1 MKLRNIF
8 TMLAAAIAFTFVGC
22 EQPEQ
27 FLDEVKVSKSYIAL
41 PKDGGEVKIEV
52 DAAADWTIVAWD
64 VAKAENVEIPSWLT
78 VEPLSGSKGK
88 SEVTFSAEAATESN
102 EVVLHLNCGAVS
114 QVLKVVQLTEKP
126 EPTLVTCNDVLTNGV
141 VGQFYR
147 IKAVVAEI
155 PLSDFQKYGKFYI
168 TDDSISGKIEL
179 YGLANK
185 TSYLDGD
192 KPTIEVGDIV
202 TIEGSWSKY
211 GNFNND
217 TQILSVEKNLIKV
230 EKMSPAEL
238 DAAGDV
244 FTVILTNKGEDLTVS
259 IPEADQAWLS
269 VSGDPLV
276 LGTTTTVELKALANS
291 STPRTTTVSFSTVSG
306 DKTYTATVQVSQK
319 GGIPLV
325 SVKEAIAMP
334 ADSWVMV
341 SGIVSGVHKKGVVVT
356 DEAGDAIY
364 AYVNTTEDQLGA
376 ALGDKVNVKGQ
387 MGSYANFY
395 QIVGPEIE
403 VLSSG
408 NKVTYP
414 TPVALKDAAA
424 FETYKT
430 GTYSSIYVEATG
442 VTTGQYGDIKIGEW
456 TVSPYQTSSTINIA
470 DFKDKEVTVKGYLVQ
485 YKADKADNILRVML
499 TSVKDANEQLP
510 TIADVRKATAGD
522 EVETVGTVMAVHQKG
537 YIISD
542 ATASIYVYANAV
554 PEVKV
559 GNKVTVSGTFDN
571 YYGTLQIKTP
581 VVSAN
586 DNGTNPTYPTPV
598 DLTVQATYDAY
609 ATYSKVNPTAFDYV
623 KIKGV
628 LQDDGRT
635 IAVGESTKT
644 SQLDWSS
651 SDYSALKGK
660 TVVVTAYIKGFH
672 SNGYYQLMETSV
684 VEAE

>member
-8 TMLAAAIAFTFVGC
+8 TMLAAALAFTFVGC

-155 PLSDFQKYGKFYI
+155 PLSDFQKYGKFYV

-244 FTVILTNKGEDLTVS
+244 VTVILTNKGEGLTVS

-269 VSGDPLV
+269 VGGDPLV

-291 STPRTTTVSFSTVSG
+291 STPRTTTVSFSTVSD
-306 DKTYTATVQVSQK
+306 DKTYTAILQVSQK

-387 MGSYANFY
+387 MGSFANFY

-414 TPVALKDAAA
+414 TPVALKDAAS

-430 GTYSSIYVEATG
+430 GTFSSIYVEATG

-456 TVSPYQTSSTINIA
+456 TVSPYQTSSAINIA
-470 DFKDKEVTVKGYLVQ
+470 EFKDKEVKVKGYLVQ
-485 YKADKADNILRVML
+485 YKADNILRVLL
-499 TSVKDANEQLP
+499 TSVELAPIYEETFAAGKGEYTIDDKNLGSLSYVWSHDAGYKYMKASGYKGGGVESWLVSPEYDLAGQESVYLSFDHILNFLNGATRTEHVNVLIKETSAAEWTSLEGITWPEGTSWTPVNTGKVDLSAYAGKKIQ
-510 TIADVRKATAGD
+510 IAFKYT
-522 EVETVGTVMAVHQKG
+522 
-537 YIISD
+537 S
-542 ATASIYVYANAV
+542 TASVATTWEVYN
-554 PEVKV
+554 VK
-559 GNKVTVSGTFDN
+559 
-571 YYGTLQIKTP
+571 
-581 VVSAN
+581 
-586 DNGTNPTYPTPV
+586 
-598 DLTVQATYDAY
+598 LT
-609 ATYSKVNPTAFDYV
+609 S
-623 KIKGV
+623 
-628 LQDDGRT
+628 
-635 IAVGESTKT
+635 E
-644 SQLDWSS
+644 
-651 SDYSALKGK
+651 
-660 TVVVTAYIKGFH
+660 
-672 SNGYYQLMETSV
+672 
-684 VEAE
+684 

>member
-8 TMLAAAIAFTFVGC
+8 TMLAAALAFTFVGC

-27 FLDEVKVSKSYIAL
+27 FLEEIQVSQSYISL
-41 PKDGGEVKIEV
+41 PVEGGDFKLKVN
-52 DAAADWTIVAWD
+52 ATADWSIVAWD
-64 VAKAENVEIPSWLT
+64 KETAKAVEIPSWLT
-78 VEPLSGSKGK
+78 VEPLSGSKGET
-88 SEVTFSAEAATESN
+88 EVTLSAEATTESN
-102 EVVLHLNCGAVS
+102 QVSLYINCGTAC
-114 QVLKVVQLTEKP
+114 QMLKVVQVTEKLEP
-126 EPTLVTCNDVLTNGV
+126 ETKTCKWINENGEDGVVYRAKGVVTLVNSS
-141 VGQFYR
+141 Y
-147 IKAVVAEI
+147 A
-155 PLSDFQKYGKFYI
+155 KYGGF
-168 TDDSISGKIEL
+168 SINDGTATL
-179 YGLANK
+179 VVYGSDTKETYPNL
-185 TSYLDGD
+185 
-192 KPTIEVGDIV
+192 EVGDEV
-202 TIEGSWSKY
+202 VVDGPWSTKYANFGNGSQIISLSK
-211 GNFNND
+211 
-217 TQILSVEKNLIKV
+217 SLIKV

-244 FTVILTNKGEDLTVS
+244 FTVILTNKGEGLTVS
-259 IPEADQAWLS
+259 IPEADKTWLS
-269 VSGDPLV
+269 VNGDPLV
-276 LGTTTTVELKALANS
+276 LGTTTTVELKALANE

-306 DKTYTATVQVSQK
+306 DKTYTAAAQVSQK

-376 ALGDKVNVKGQ
+376 ALGDKVNVIGK

-395 QIVGPEIE
+395 QIVDPQIE

-414 TPVALKDAAA
+414 APVALKDAAS

-430 GTYSSIYVEATG
+430 GTFSSIYVEATG
-442 VTTGQYGDIKIGEW
+442 VTDGQYGDIKVGEW
-456 TVSPYQTSSTINIA
+456 TVSPYQTSSAINIA
-470 DFKDKEVTVKGYLVQ
+470 DFKGKEVKVTGYLLQ
-485 YKADKADNILRVML
+485 YKDDNILRVML
-499 TSVKDANEQLP
+499 TSVKDAKEPLP

-522 EVETVGTVMAVHQKG
+522 DVETVGTVMAVHQKG
-537 YIISD
+537 FIISD
-542 ATASIYVYANAV
+542 ATASIYVYVNAL
-554 PEVKV
+554 PDVKV

-571 YYGTLQIKTP
+571 YYGTLQIKAP

-598 DLTVQATYDAY
+598 DLTSQATYDAY
-609 ATYSKVNPTAFDYV
+609 ATYSKDNPTAFDYV

-628 LQDDGRT
+628 LMDDGRT
-635 IAVGESTKT
+635 LTVGESTKQ

-651 SDYSALKGK
+651 SDYSSLVGK
-660 TVVVTAYIKGFH
+660 TVIVTAYIKGFH
-672 SNGYYQLMETSV
+672 SKGYYQLMETSV
-684 VEAE
+684 VKAE